1 MKIAM
6 ISEHASPLA
15 ALGGVDAGGQNVHVA
30 SLATRLG
37 AQGHDVEV
45 YTRRDDASLP
55 ERVPLAPRVEVVHVD
70 AGPPVPVPKDELL
83 PHMDA
88 FGADLLRRWSDPAVP
103 DAVPDVVHAHFWMSG
118 IAGLLSAPPLGIPLV
133 QTFHALG
140 SVKRRH
146 QGARDTSPRER
157 VARERLLCRGVD
169 RIVATCS
176 DEVAE
181 LVALGADPDRV
192 DVVPCGVDIGRFRPG
207 PRRSVHRHREP
218 GTLRLL
224 SIGRLVERKGVDT
237 VIEALP
243 DLPGA
248 ELVVAGGPPA
258 AHLEEDE
265 EARRLVKLADA
276 LGVLDRVRLVGS
288 VTQDD
293 VRGLMQT
300 ADVVVCDPWYEPFG
314 IVPLEAAACGRPVV
328 GAAVGGLL
336 DSVVDGR
343 TGLLVPPRDPAA
355 LAAALRRIAD
365 DPALGERLGSAARVR
380 AERLYGWTTVA
391 ARTLESYER
400 VVAEGRRSAARDTR
414 TAHGPV
420 PPAVRTATPTA
431 TPTTTPPD
439 MAPDGRP
446 VRAVS
451 AR

>member
-45 YTRRDDASLP
+45 YTRRDDVALP

-88 FGADLLRRWSDPAVP
+88 FGADLLRRWIAPGAT
-103 DAVPDVVHAHFWMSG
+103 PDVVHAHFWMSG
-118 IAGLLSAPPLGIPLV
+118 IAGLLSAPPLGVPLV

-181 LVALGADPDRV
+181 LVALGADPERV
-192 DVVPCGVDIGRFRPG
+192 DVVPCGVDIGRFRPDPG
-207 PRRSVHRHREP
+207 RSAHLHREP

-243 DLPGA
+243 ELPGA

-258 AHLEEDE
+258 DHLEDDE
-265 EARRLVKLADA
+265 EARRLVKLADT
-276 LGVLDRVRLVGS
+276 LGVLDRVTLVGS

-293 VRGLMQT
+293 VRGLMHA

-343 TGLLVPPRDPAA
+343 TGLLVPPRDPGA

-380 AERLYGWTTVA
+380 AEGLYGWTTVA

-400 VVAEGRRSAARDTR
+400 VVAEGPRSAARG
-414 TAHGPV
+414 AAPSALA
-420 PPAVRTATPTA
+420 PASAA
-431 TPTTTPPD
+431 
-439 MAPDGRP
+439 APA
-446 VRAVS
+446 RAVS